1 MLAAF
6 AFVCGA
12 VSGSF
17 LSVVAHRLPR
27 GESFVTGRSR
37 CPQCGAT
44 IAARDNVP
52 IVSWLLVRGRCR
64 SCRARISPAYP
75 LVELGTGL
83 AFAVAVL
90 VHLESSRGLAT
101 GPDALGL
108 AAGLVFVSI
117 LAAVTLTDFDLRLIP
132 NRLLI
137 AGALL
142 GTPLLLLA
150 DPSSAAERAIAAA
163 AAGGGL
169 LLVAL
174 AYPRGMG
181 MGDVKLAA
189 LMGLYLGAAVAPA
202 VLIGFLAG
210 SLVGVALL
218 LRHGAAARKAAVP
231 FGPFLALGGVI
242 GLLAGEAIVD
252 WYLTAFFPGS

>member
-1 MLAAF
+1 MIAAF

-37 CPQCGAT
+37 CPHCGAT

-52 IVSWLLVRGRCR
+52 IVSWLAVRGRCR
-64 SCRARISPAYP
+64 SCHARISLRYP
-75 LVELGTGL
+75 LIELGTGA
-83 AFAVAVL
+83 AFAAAVL
-90 VHLESSRGLAT
+90 VHFDAARGLAT
-101 GPDALGL
+101 GPDAFGL
-108 AAGLVFVSI
+108 AGGLVFISI
-117 LAAVTLTDFDLRLIP
+117 LAAVTLTDIDLRVIP
-132 NRLLI
+132 NRLLA
-137 AGALL
+137 AGAIL
-142 GTPLLLLA
+142 GIPLVLAA
-150 DPSSAAERAIAAA
+150 DPSSAGERAIAVG

-169 LLVAL
+169 LIVAL

-181 MGDVKLAA
+181 MGDAKLAA
-189 LMGLYLGAAVAPA
+189 LMGLYLGDAVAPA

-210 SLVGVALL
+210 ALVGVVLL
-218 LRHGAAARKAAVP
+218 LRHGSAARKAAIP
-231 FGPFLALGGVI
+231 FGPFLALGGLA

-252 WYLTAFFPGS
+252 WYVENFFAG

>member
-1 MLAAF
+1 MIAAF

-17 LSVVAHRLPR
+17 LSVVAYRVPR
-27 GESFVTGRSR
+27 GESFVSGRSR
-37 CPQCGAT
+37 CPRCGAT
-44 IAARDNVP
+44 IAARDNIP

-64 SCRARISPAYP
+64 SCDEPISPRYP
-75 LVELGTGL
+75 LIEIGTGL
-83 AFAVAVL
+83 AFAGVVL
-90 VHLESSRGLAT
+90 VHLDDVHGLAT

-108 AAGLVFVSI
+108 AAGLGFVSI
-117 LAAVTLTDFDLRLIP
+117 LAAVTLTDLDLRVIP
-132 NRLLI
+132 NHLLI
-137 AGALL
+137 AGAVI
-142 GTPLLLLA
+142 GIPLVLLA
-150 DPSSAAERAIAAA
+150 DPSSAAERAIAAL

-189 LMGLYLGAAVAPA
+189 LMGVYLGDAVAPA
-202 VLIGFLAG
+202 ILVGFLAG

-218 LRHGAAARKAAVP
+218 LRHGSAARKAAVP
-231 FGPFLALGGVI
+231 FGPFLALGGLV
-242 GLLAGEAIVD
+242 GLLAGEAVVD
-252 WYLTAFFPGS
+252 WYVDSFFSA

>member
-1 MLAAF
+1 MIAAF

-17 LSVVAHRLPR
+17 LSVVAHRVPR
-27 GESFVTGRSR
+27 GEPFVLGRSR
-37 CPQCGAT
+37 CPRCGET

-52 IVSWLLVRGRCR
+52 IVSWLLIRGRCR
-64 SCRARISPAYP
+64 SCGAPISPTYP

-83 AFAVAVL
+83 AFAAVVL
-90 VHLESSRGLAT
+90 VQLGTDRGLAT
-101 GPDALGL
+101 GPDAFGL

-117 LAAVTLTDFDLRLIP
+117 LAAVTLTDIDLRVIP

-137 AGALL
+137 AGAVL
-142 GTPLLLLA
+142 GTPLVLAA

-189 LMGLYLGAAVAPA
+189 LMGVYLGGAVAPA
-202 VLIGFLAG
+202 LLCGFLTG
-210 SLVGVALL
+210 SLVGLMLL
-218 LRHGAAARKAAVP
+218 LRHGSAARKSAIP
-231 FGPFLALGGVI
+231 FGPFLALGGLV
-242 GLLAGEAIVD
+242 GLLAGDVIVD
-252 WYLTAFFPGS
+252 WYLDAFFAE